1 MRKKNSIMKK
11 GLIAFAVLAMILTA
25 CGRKA
30 DSGTGAFYKEER
42 KQVAETMAASASY
55 APAPMMMAEETA
67 ADYESGYGMMAGGMY
82 NDAAASS
89 VSGSVSE
96 VSEADA
102 AALHQ
107 TDTENSYGKL
117 IRTVNV
123 SLQTQ
128 KYDELASSIRKRVSE
143 LGGYIENSNEYSNYN
158 DKRSCYLVARIPQ
171 DKLDEFLNTA
181 LTEGTVV
188 SRSENVEDITLTYS
202 DVKTRVETLKVEQE
216 RLLELLGKAEDVESI
231 IAIESRLSEIS
242 YEIENNASRL
252 KVYDNKVSYSTVSI
266 DIQEVALTAETVEAS
281 LWEKIAA
288 GIEENF
294 IDVTAFLGGLLF
306 AIVINLP
313 ALIVLVVII
322 ALIVLIVKK
331 IRKRRAAKK
340 AAKAAKAAG
349 TNPAAAA
356 DTTAPVAAAPAA
368 ETKAEAGTDT
378 SEGTES

>member
-1 MRKKNSIMKK
+1 MRKKNSIMKR
-11 GLIAFAVLAMILTA
+11 GLIAFAVLSVILTA
-25 CGRKA
+25 CGSRS
-30 DSGTGAFYKEER
+30 DSGTGAFFKEER
-42 KQVAETMAASASY
+42 KQVAETMAASANY

-107 TDTENSYGKL
+107 ADTENSYGKL

-188 SRSENVEDITLTYS
+188 SRSENVEDIS
-202 DVKTRVETLKVEQE
+202 SPPPE
-216 RLLELLGKAEDVESI
+216 
-231 IAIESRLSEIS
+231 
-242 YEIENNASRL
+242 
-252 KVYDNKVSYSTVSI
+252 
-266 DIQEVALTAETVEAS
+266 
-281 LWEKIAA
+281 
-288 GIEENF
+288 
-294 IDVTAFLGGLLF
+294 
-306 AIVINLP
+306 
-313 ALIVLVVII
+313 
-322 ALIVLIVKK
+322 
-331 IRKRRAAKK
+331 
-340 AAKAAKAAG
+340 
-349 TNPAAAA
+349 
-356 DTTAPVAAAPAA
+356 APA
-368 ETKAEAGTDT
+368 T
-378 SEGTES
+378 SSPRACSRPRGWT